1 MKKVL
6 KSTLALLAASSLVGV
21 SLVSNSQ
28 VYLADLAV
36 MAQEESSINLYH
48 TYAAPHGDKAFASVI
63 VVAQN
68 DVIMDVIMD
77 EYQFV
82 EGDQWEGV
90 PNADAAFGE
99 SFAEGTVLISKLD
112 NNEAYSENMAS
123 AGSTISYADNIQ
135 AIVDHAIGKTADE
148 VQETIDV
155 LADLGEDE
163 EISDVVSGATL
174 VDTGGYLQAIVDAF
188 DSKLMVEGGEVEA
201 AELKTHLAAPHGD
214 KAFALVSVVLEDD
227 IIEAA
232 TLDEFQYLSAE
243 EAEGLPS
250 SDGGFGE
257 NYPED
262 QVLASKLVN
271 DDLYSEMMAENA
283 DSTVTYANNMKA
295 ITDFATGKTVAEIE
309 AAIEDLN
316 NLGEDEKIADVVSG
330 ATFVDAAGYLQAI
343 VDTANK

>member
-21 SLVSNSQ
+21 SMVSNSQ

-63 VVAQN
+63 VVTQN
-68 DVIMDVIMD
+68 DVIVDVVLD
-77 EYQFV
+77 EYQFM
-82 EGDQWEGV
+82 EGDEWEGV
-90 PNADAAFGE
+90 PNADGAFGE
-99 SFAEGTVLISKLD
+99 SFSEGTVLISKLAND
-112 NNEAYSENMAS
+112 EAYSERMAE
-123 AGSTISYADNIQ
+123 AGSTVSYGDNIQ
-135 AIVDHAIGKTADE
+135 AIVDHAVGKTAEE
-148 VQETIDV
+148 VQETIET

-163 EISDVVSGATL
+163 AISDIVSGATL

-188 DSKLMVEGGEVEA
+188 DSEIMVESDDVET
-201 AELKTHLAAPHGD
+201 AELKTDLAAPHGD
-214 KAFALVSVVLEDD
+214 KAFALVSVVLDGD
-227 IIEAA
+227 IVETA

-243 EAEGLPS
+243 EVEGLPN

-262 QVLASKLVN
+262 QVLASKLAN
-271 DDLYSEMMAENA
+271 NEFYSERMAEAGSTIPYA
-283 DSTVTYANNMKA
+283 DNMQA
-295 ITDFATGKTVAEIE
+295 IIDFASGKTIEEIE
-309 AAIEDLN
+309 SAINDLN
-316 NLGEDEKIADVVSG
+316 NLGEDEEIADIVSG
-330 ATFVDAAGYLQAI
+330 ATFVDTAGYLQAI